1 MKELI
6 PIIALIVFV
15 LLLRF
20 SVAFR
25 IALFHPFS
33 TVYYMVRDTYLY
45 FHRRMYNLYD
55 GGLLNCYFAH
65 FGGGKTLSVVH
76 YVRALFKRYNNKK
89 VWDRGRKKFVTQK
102 IHIISNVHL
111 NGVPYEE
118 LCSLSQ
124 IVCCAWKNKE
134 IDKERNTRTVVL
146 VLLDEASSQ
155 LNSREF
161 KTNINPEFLNTLV
174 TSRHFNMS
182 IFYTSQKFKLVDALL
197 RSVTQRCI
205 NCRKLWRFMVQYYYD
220 ADEMESATN
229 PMLVQPLRRTGF
241 FVRDK
246 DYNTYDTLATVERLK
261 KSVDKNDMMTEE
273 EILMLRGAI
282 NPDDDAIVNPSRK
295 LRRIWKKRNK

>member
-1 MKELI
+1 MTSIFILI
-6 PIIALIVFV
+6 LPLMLVWLMVACVPFRLVV
-15 LLLRF
+15 L
-20 SVAFR
+20 
-25 IALFHPFS
+25 HPFS
-33 TVYYMVRDTYLY
+33 TVYYTVRDIYHYFKRHTYD
-45 FHRRMYNLYD
+45 LYD

-89 VWDRGRKKFVTQK
+89 VWDRGRGKFVTQK

-134 IDKERNTRTVVL
+134 IDKQQDTRTVVL

-161 KTNINPEFLNTLV
+161 KTNINADFLNTLV

-220 ADEMESATN
+220 ADEMEYAAN
-229 PMLVQPLRRTGF
+229 PMLVQPFRRTGF
-241 FVRDK
+241 FIKDK
-246 DYNTYDTLATVERLK
+246 DYNTYDTLATVEKLK
-261 KSVDKNDMMTEE
+261 KSVDKNDMMSEE
-273 EILMLRGAI
+273 EILALRGAM
-282 NPDDDAIVNPSRK
+282 NPDEDAIINPSRRLK
-295 LRRIWKKRNK
+295 KIWKRRNK